1 MSHKK
6 RKPTDN
12 VIRKETEPR
21 TAKRRRINI
30 VDQMRRL
37 KRIIDDDNVIEFV
50 QSPALARVIEYLA
63 SSDPNIRFEAA
74 GIVINVAAGPE
85 ICSEALIKLNTV
97 QVLIQHVYN
106 ASLRV
111 KNESIWALGN
121 IAAGF
126 PKGRDHMI
134 QHGVIPALLTLF
146 DDPEKYTEGGQ
157 QYNQTLIRTT
167 CWTLAR
173 IYSGEPR
180 LSLEIIQPIL
190 PVFEWFIKNSNDM
203 EIIIDTCTAL
213 SYVSYEHAS
222 NLIELACPNIIALLG
237 RNNTRIISPALR
249 IIGNIIHGTDEMT
262 QRVVDCNVI
271 HVLGSL
277 LNNPD
282 SYIRLLSLWS
292 ISNIAAGT
300 PRQKQALL
308 QSGIMPRIIQCAT
321 NDLNKVAT
329 EAVWVI
335 VNILRN
341 ANAEIIHYMVENGCL
356 GAFKERTNLDDSDVE
371 TTIACLKA
379 INHILE
385 TDKRYTEK
393 IEESGLLYI
402 MNHIL
407 DLAVILDDTVEDLA
421 EIIVDTYFN

>member
-1 MSHKK
+1 MSLLATK
-6 RKPTDN
+6 RKSTDN
-12 VIRKETEPR
+12 GIRKDPVPR

-30 VDQMRRL
+30 VDQLRRL
-37 KRIIDDDNVIEFV
+37 RRIIDEDNVIEFA
-50 QSPALARVIEYLA
+50 QSPELARVIGYLTSA
-63 SSDPNIRFEAA
+63 DPNIQFEAA
-74 GIVINVAAGPE
+74 CIVINVAAGPE

-97 QVLIQHVYN
+97 QFLIQHVYN
-106 ASLRV
+106 ASIRV

-121 IAAGF
+121 IATGF
-126 PKGRDHMI
+126 TKGRDHMI
-134 QHGVIPALLTLF
+134 RHGVIPALRTLLEA
-146 DDPEKYTEGGQ
+146 PEGGQ

-173 IYSGEPR
+173 ICSGEPR

-190 PVFEWFIKNSNDM
+190 PVFEWFIKNSNDV
-203 EIIIDTCTAL
+203 EIIVDTCTAL

-222 NLIELACPNIIALLG
+222 ILIELACSNIIDLLG
-237 RNNTRIISPALR
+237 TNNTRIISPALK
-249 IIGNIIHGTDEMT
+249 IVGNIVHGTDEMT
-262 QRVVDCNVI
+262 QRVVDCKVI
-271 HVLGSL
+271 QALGPL

-282 SYIRLLSLWS
+282 SYIRFLTLWS

-300 PRQKQALL
+300 PQQKQALL
-308 QSGIMPRIIQCAT
+308 QSGIIPHIIQCAT

-335 VNILRN
+335 VNILKN

-356 GAFKERTNLDDSDVE
+356 YAFKERINLDDSGVE
-371 TTIACLKA
+371 TTVACLGA
-379 INHILE
+379 ITHILE

-393 IEESGLLYI
+393 IEESSLLDI

-407 DLAVILDDTVEDLA
+407 DLAVILDDTVVKLA
-421 EIIVDTYFN
+421 KIIVDTYFN